1 VAHIA
6 IWKELGQNNGKGRDA
21 MKLNAAQLVKVEDQL
36 GIAAVPDEHP
46 VTSDLKDAF
55 GDHTFFLDA
64 GGLNIVEPNPLPG
77 SENGSVVKVA
87 DWASEERKELVSR
100 HPEVLPITVDLEDDG
115 DPNSAA

>member
-1 VAHIA
+1 
-6 IWKELGQNNGKGRDA
+6 
-21 MKLNAAQLVKVEDQL
+21 MKLTAVQLARVEDQL
-36 GIAAVPDEHP
+36 GIAAVPEEHP

-87 DWASEERKELVSR
+87 DWATEDRKELVGR
-100 HPEVLPITVDLEDDG
+100 HPEVLPITVDLDDTG
-115 DPNSAA
+115 GSDPAA